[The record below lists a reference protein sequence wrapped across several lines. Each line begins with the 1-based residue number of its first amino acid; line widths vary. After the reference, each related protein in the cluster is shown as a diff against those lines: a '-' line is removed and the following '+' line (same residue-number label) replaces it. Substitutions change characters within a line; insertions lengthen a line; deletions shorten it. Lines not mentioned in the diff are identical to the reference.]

1 MNRWLVLSKTYSQAH
16 PMEISAPIGKQPL
29 DPELASASVAKHT
42 PKWVSS
48 ERGKV
53 VANIMF
59 YRSNP
64 EYLRRAVLSLKGR
77 CDGVVAL
84 DGVYRGLS
92 DVVHSPADNYH
103 AIMDAA
109 REIGICVCL
118 YGGQEYTGEPH
129 KRNAGYKAALTCAR
143 RWWPGEDYWLLP
155 IDSDEWLLSD
165 IDWELVL
172 ADGQGSGRII
182 DHRDGVE
189 QPDLGVTMVRLYPLT
204 DTLMCGPAHFDVRDA
219 AIPKTYVGWEKALQN
234 DDEPA
239 FRLGHEVGARKLIH
253 DEYETY
259 NDTMRVRSEGKVMRV
274 VENYEDGDRILIRI
288 DKESAMSQ
296 NWEEG
301 MFMQFA
307 ANLIGQDEGGMAEIV
322 SIEETAGIPEC
333 FDVEF
338 ERLEPGDE
346 SRVHAWHAKMATREE
361 DRRAKLMRRMKKR
374 ARRADRDLGRVD
386 RGKGRE

>member
-1 MNRWLVLSKTYSQAH
+1 
-16 PMEISAPIGKQPL
+16 MEISAPIGKQPL
-29 DPELASASVAKHT
+29 DPELASAAVAKHT
-42 PKWVSS
+42 PKWVAS

-84 DGVYRGLS
+84 DGVYAGLS
-92 DVVHSPADNYH
+92 DVTVSPLDNYE
-103 AIMDAA
+103 AIAWGA
-109 REIGICVCL
+109 LEAGIPFQVFT
-118 YGGQEYTGEPH
+118 GQTYTGEPH
-129 KRNAGYKAALTCAR
+129 KRNAGYKSALSAARA
-143 RWWPGEDYWLLP
+143 WWPGEDYWILP
-155 IDSDEWLLSD
+155 VDSDEWLLTD

-172 ADGQGSGRII
+172 ADGQGSARLI

-204 DTLMCGPAHFDVRDA
+204 DTLMCGPAHFDVRDMG
-219 AIPKTYVGWEKALQN
+219 IPRTYVGWEKALQN
-234 DDEPA
+234 DDAPA
-239 FRLGHEVGARKLIH
+239 FRLGHEVGVKKLIH
-253 DEYETY
+253 DEYTRY
-259 NDTMRVRSEGKVMRV
+259 NDEMRVKSEGKVMRV

-296 NWEEG
+296 GWEEG

-307 ANLIGQDEGGMAEIV
+307 ANLIGLEEGGMAEVV
-322 SIEETAGIPEC
+322 SIEETPGISEC

-346 SRVHAWHAKMATREE
+346 SRVHAWHAKVSAREE
-361 DRRAKLMRRMKKR
+361 EKVRKLNRRIKKR
-374 ARRADRDLGRVD
+374 ARRADRNLGRTD
-386 RGKGRE
+386 QGKGRE